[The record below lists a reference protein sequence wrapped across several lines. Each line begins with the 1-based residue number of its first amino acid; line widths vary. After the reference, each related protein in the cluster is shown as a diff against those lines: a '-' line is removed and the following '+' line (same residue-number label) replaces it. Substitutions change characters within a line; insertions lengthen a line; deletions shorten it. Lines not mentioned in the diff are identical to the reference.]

1 MRAHGRAGSAPDAP
15 RLRSRTFLTA
25 IGPAGGCGTHTP
37 RTGGDTDGVAV
48 VLGARRA
55 RADQPLTAP
64 CRPLTIRFCKAR
76 KNTSAGVI
84 ASDVNARNPG
94 GSDEDWLEDCA
105 PPSGGGIAPAPTFG
119 HDRGSRQ
126 RAQL

>member
-1 MRAHGRAGSAPDAP
+1 MRAHGRAGSAPGAP

-55 RADQPLTAP
+55 RADQPLTAF

-76 KNTSAGVI
+76 KNTSAGMI
-84 ASDVNARNPG
+84 ASDVNARIPAV
-94 GSDEDWLEDCA
+94 SDEYWLENCATPSGRVIA
-105 PPSGGGIAPAPTFG
+105 PPPTLSTN
-119 HDRGSRQ
+119 RGSR
-126 RAQL
+126 